1 MVDRFEGDLSQ
12 TRSVMAS
19 SSLDAIFNP
28 CSIAIVGVSSKGRT
42 GLLGG
47 AAYLDAMLTCG
58 YKGKLYPVNP
68 KGGEVLG
75 LTMYPSVRE
84 IPGPVDYVISAI
96 PASGALELMQDC
108 VARGVK
114 AVHFFTS
121 GFSELG
127 KPEGVEL
134 ERSILA
140 LAREHGIR
148 VVGPNCMG
156 VYAPASGVSF
166 LSDLSS
172 ESGPV
177 GAICQ
182 SGGNAIY
189 VAREAARRGIRFSK
203 VVSYGNASD
212 VNESD
217 LMEYMADDPETGII
231 LAYIEGV
238 KNGPRFKKALERAAS
253 RKPVVVLK
261 VGVTESGARAAASHT
276 GSLAGADVVWEGLLE
291 QVNAIRVHTIEEW
304 MDMAVTLT
312 FHRHPIGRRV
322 AILGL
327 GGGATVLAGDE
338 ASKEGLLIPRFPDS
352 LRQRAASLL
361 GTEAGTIINNPMDL
375 SAEAWKVGYHPIL
388 KAFSEY
394 DGIDFTIVHLSV
406 GLIARPREYHAEIW
420 TKLND
425 DVIRA
430 HQEFGKPVVVAVQML
445 TFPEHYD
452 WMVEAREK
460 SYRAGIAVYN
470 SIRHAARSMTRLQ
483 RYHDRAAGRPRL

>member
-1 MVDRFEGDLSQ
+1 
-12 TRSVMAS
+12 MAS

-28 CSIAIVGVSSKGRT
+28 RSIAIAGVSTKGHT

-47 AAYLDAMLTCG
+47 AAYMDAMLTCG
-58 YKGKLYPVNP
+58 FKGQLYPVNP
-68 KGGEVLG
+68 KGGEVFG
-75 LTMYPSVRE
+75 RTMYPTVRD

-96 PASGALELMQDC
+96 PASGALHLMEDC
-108 VARGVK
+108 VASGVK

-127 KPEGVEL
+127 KAEGVDL
-134 ERSILA
+134 ERKVLS
-140 LAREHGIR
+140 LARKHGIR
-148 VVGPNCMG
+148 IVGPNCMG
-156 VYAPASGVSF
+156 VYAPAAGVSF
-166 LSDLSS
+166 LSDLCT

-238 KNGPRFKKALERAAS
+238 KNGPRFKRALERAAG

-276 GSLAGADVVWEGLLE
+276 GSLAGADAVWDGLLE

-304 MDMAVTLT
+304 IDMAVTLT
-312 FHRHPIGRRV
+312 FHRKPAGRRV
-322 AILGL
+322 ALLGL

-338 ASKEGLLIPRFPDS
+338 ASKEGLAIPRFPDS
-352 LRQRAASLL
+352 LRERTASLL

-375 SAEAWKVGYHPIL
+375 SAEAWTVGYYPIL

-394 DGIDFTIVHLSV
+394 EGIDFTIVHFSV
-406 GLIARPREYHAEIW
+406 GLIARPPEQHEGIW
-420 TKLND
+420 SKLND
-425 DVIRA
+425 DILRA
-430 HQEFGKPVVVAVQML
+430 HTHFGKPIVVAMQML
-445 TFPEHYD
+445 TFPEHYE
-452 WMVEAREK
+452 WMIDAKEK
-460 SYRAGIAVYN
+460 CYRSGIAVYN
-470 SIRHAARSMTRLQ
+470 SIRHAARSMARLQ
-483 RYHDRAAGRPRL
+483 RYHEREANRPRS